1 MKEKIFPVSSYVAIN
16 DEEGDVVV
24 KALPPPH
31 TSQLPR
37 RESEVRSVRKVR
49 REEGEADSPPDKHDQ
64 PIKKTEEEEENG
76 GEGMAV
82 LPVAGPLFRFQR
94 GIKFPL

>member
-24 KALPPPH
+24 KTLPPPH
-31 TSQLPR
+31 TYQLPR
-37 RESEVRSVRKVR
+37 RESEARSARKVR
-49 REEGEADSPPDKHDQ
+49 REEGEADSPPDKQEQ

-82 LPVAGPLFRFQR
+82 LPVAGQLFQFQR
-94 GIKFPL
+94 GIKCSL